1 MGRLQI
7 LGANAAAKTCLRSP
21 VSLKT
26 DSLRAHRSDTELAA
40 NDRRHLSAEDFY
52 GVQHFFVGQRRDTHL
67 EGDARNTTE
76 NFIHVK
82 DLFRDRIAAMSS
94 LA

>member
-1 MGRLQI
+1 MACDVWHGSQSEELDSSRVYRSGIQLQ
-7 LGANAAAKTCLRSP
+7 LVPDNRC
-21 VSLKT
+21 
-26 DSLRAHRSDTELAA
+26 
-40 NDRRHLSAEDFY
+40 HLSAEDFY
-52 GVQHFFVGQRRDTHL
+52 GVQHFFVEQRRDTHL